1 MTKTITEMQMIFN
14 IANMR
19 KAITGIEMDID
30 NLNKYDVYTMNYN
43 ELFDMQNHLIPY
55 YNKAIRNE

>member
-1 MTKTITEMQMIFN
+1 MNKTITEMQTIFN

-19 KAITGIEMDID
+19 KAITGVTMDLD
-30 NLNKYDVYTMNYN
+30 NLDKYDVYTMNEN
-43 ELFDMQNHLIPY
+43 ELFDMQDHLIPY